1 MLVILEDW
9 DGIELICRL
18 ISKFE
23 SRDLSDF
30 KNNHA
35 VISALEKYKKDNN
48 YKKLAYAVFGGR
60 NDQLPNK
67 PKSIYELVR
76 QISHSIPVVIPKD
89 VFDGITRYIDDIH
102 FAEKRIKTSR
112 NIQLSQKQRKFENTK
127 WWLYF
132 YDERT
137 FTKGTESISQVGI
150 TKSILEFN
158 EFGKVQFVRQKH
170 DEKDFRK
177 YSGLYKTFRNEEY
190 ISIKMKLEPDQE
202 RDLRIVLNVG
212 TDNSINLAIGL
223 ATNISR
229 TDYTKAVI
237 LEPITGR
244 KNPLKEIGFFSFT
257 DKKNLAIEIPEHI
270 RLFLSEPTN
279 RVTTVPKGITTV
291 DRLFFHLNQTK

>member
-102 FAEKRIKTSR
+102 FAQKRIKTSR
-112 NIQLSQKQRKFENTK
+112 NIQLSNKQRKLEGTK
-127 WWLYF
+127 WWIYF
-132 YDERT
+132 YDELSEIINQKPVKHPGIS
-137 FTKGTESISQVGI
+137 KGL
-150 TKSILEFN
+150 LELID
-158 EFGKVQFVRQKH
+158 FGKAKLTRLKH
-170 DEKDFRK
+170 DNKKARI
-177 YSGLYKTFRNEEY
+177 YSGLFRTFRNDEY
-190 ISIKMKLEPDQE
+190 IALKMKMEPDQE
-202 RDLRIVLNVG
+202 RDLRMLFFIG
-212 TDNSINLAIGL
+212 SDNSINLSVGL
-223 ATNISR
+223 SANVSSD
-229 TDYTKAVI
+229 DYTRAVMI
-237 LEPITGR
+237 EPITSK
-244 KNPLKEIGFFSFT
+244 KNALKEIGFYNFSKRENNT
-257 DKKNLAIEIPEHI
+257 VEIPEHA
-270 RLFLSEPTN
+270 
-279 RVTTVPKGITTV
+279 
-291 DRLFFHLNQTK
+291 RLFFADPKNNIIRVPRTITSVEKFYSWHNK